1 MTSAHRPTWKAAT
14 GGSEQGGSVLYIP
27 TRQYSSR
34 DMPSHLH
41 LKTRVPGQGTVEEA
55 KQIDFKQDLLVR
67 EQRKMGGEILPIEAE
82 AEAPLP
88 IAEAPEE
95 DEYSLAKY
103 LQEVA
108 PAEGTKKRAKAEGEQ
123 HPFPQDEDAD
133 LSAADEEF
141 EGENLKVANGA
152 EENKEGGEDEDEDA
166 ELMREFEKIKK
177 EREEEQK
184 RKEAERLEEQKQK
197 QREDILKGNPIYNTT
212 SYSLKKRW
220 TEDTV
225 FKNQARVLQK
235 DKTNRFVNDIIRS
248 DFHRKFLAK
257 YIQ

>member
-1 MTSAHRPTWKAAT
+1 MTSAHRPTWKAAV

-34 DMPSHLH
+34 DMPSHLNM
-41 LKTRVPGQGTVEEA
+41 KTREPGQGTTEEA
-55 KQIDFKQDLLVR
+55 KQIDFKSDLLAR
-67 EQRKMGGEILPIEAE
+67 EQQRLKGRMEDVAVDAE
-82 AEAPLP
+82 EPASVAE
-88 IAEAPEE
+88 EPEE

-103 LQEVA
+103 MEEFEKQ
-108 PAEGTKKRAKAEGEQ
+108 GKKRAKAEGEQ
-123 HPFPQDEDAD
+123 NPFPQDEDVD
-133 LSAADEEF
+133 LSAADDEF
-141 EGENLKVANGA
+141 EGAAGNDKNEPEA
-152 EENKEGGEDEDEDA
+152 EEDDDA
-166 ELMREFEKIKK
+166 ELMREFGKIKK

-184 RKEAERLEEQKQK
+184 KKETERLEEQKQK
-197 QREDILKGNPIYNTT
+197 QREDILKGNPIYNST

-225 FKNQARVLQK
+225 FKNQARVLPK
-235 DKTNRFVNDIIRS
+235 DKQNRFVNDIIRS